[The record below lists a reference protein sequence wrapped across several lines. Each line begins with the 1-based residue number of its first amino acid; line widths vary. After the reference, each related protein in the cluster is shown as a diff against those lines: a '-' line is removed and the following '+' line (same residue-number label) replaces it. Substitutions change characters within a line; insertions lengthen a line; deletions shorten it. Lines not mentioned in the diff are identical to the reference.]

1 MEGTEKMVS
10 SLTKFEVYVTEPAKS
25 IDDAIGKWV
34 LALMR
39 RALV

>member
-1 MEGTEKMVS
+1 MVK
-10 SLTKFEVYVTEPAKS
+10 SLTKFEVSVTEPANS
-25 IDDAIGKWV
+25 IEEAVGKWV